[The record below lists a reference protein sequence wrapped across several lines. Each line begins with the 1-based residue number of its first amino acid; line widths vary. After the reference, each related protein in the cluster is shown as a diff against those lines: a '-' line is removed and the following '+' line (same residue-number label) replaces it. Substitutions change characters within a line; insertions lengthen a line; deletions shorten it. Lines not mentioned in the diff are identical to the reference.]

1 MRTRTFFWVA
11 GALCVLS
18 AVAGAE
24 SKLSSENVAL
34 QPPPPTGIN
43 AANWISISGTLGF
56 VVQKATRDR
65 GGPSVSGYFMIKHQ
79 GLWWRVAAEPQ
90 AQPLIGR
97 IGTP

>member
-56 VVQKATRDR
+56 VVRKATRDR
-65 GGPSVSGYFMIKHQ
+65 GGLSVSGYFMIKHQ
-79 GLWWRVAAEPQ
+79 GQWWRVAAEPQ
-90 AQPLIGR
+90 PQPLIGR
-97 IGTP
+97 IGSS

>member
-11 GALCVLS
+11 CASCVLS

-34 QPPPPTGIN
+34 QPPPTTGIN

-56 VVQKATRDR
+56 VVQKVTRDR